1 MKCML
6 LWLTSVVEKKSQIE
20 IYTKIASESRIKF
33 DQNVFS
39 SGKNKIDL
47 ITFFSIFLQKF

>member
-6 LWLTSVVEKKSQIE
+6 LWLTSVVTKKSQIE